1 MAERLVGTVR
11 SGDVVSRFGGDEFV
25 VMCENADEE
34 AVGDIA
40 ERMIAAL
47 AVPFEIGAVTARIG
61 VSVGLAIEP
70 AATVSAEDLLNH
82 ADAALYD
89 AKGSGRGRVQRHLTS
104 N

>member
-1 MAERLVGTVR
+1 M
-11 SGDVVSRFGGDEFV
+11 VSRFGGDEFV
-25 VMCENADEE
+25 IMCENADEDT
-34 AVGDIA
+34 VGDIA
-40 ERMIAAL
+40 QRVITAL
-47 AVPFEIGAVTARIG
+47 ALPFELGSATATIG

-89 AKGSGRGRVQRHLTS
+89 AKGRGRGRVQRHLMS